1 MGTVN
6 VVTDHLLAEL
16 DRLSRCEGDAL
27 DGEVRR
33 AKAISD
39 LAEQAI
45 SATGVVLEVAR
56 MQAEYGGAAPKAPL
70 ELVSGGD

>member
-16 DRLSRCEGDAL
+16 DRLSRCEGDELEA
-27 DGEVRR
+27 EVRR

-39 LAEQAI
+39 VAEQALG
-45 SATGVVLEVAR
+45 ATGVVLEVAR
-56 MQAEYGGAAPKAPL
+56 MQAEYGNVGKAPL